1 MYDHLKLYYTLGV
14 IRISAIGD
22 INSFFDDSKSK
33 STHWSQ
39 QVFGI
44 VLSVLYSNINQ
55 IIMKVTLSIIAGF
68 AVGVGIGLLIAPEK
82 GDETRRRLVNSAGDW
97 MEKLKNLFSAVE
109 EETSPSSSESHQPA
123 PQTF

>member
-1 MYDHLKLYYTLGV
+1 
-14 IRISAIGD
+14 
-22 INSFFDDSKSK
+22 
-33 STHWSQ
+33 
-39 QVFGI
+39 
-44 VLSVLYSNINQ
+44 
-55 IIMKVTLSIIAGF
+55 MKVTLSIIAGF

-109 EETSPSSSESHQPA
+109 EKTSSSSSESHQPA

>member
-1 MYDHLKLYYTLGV
+1 
-14 IRISAIGD
+14 
-22 INSFFDDSKSK
+22 
-33 STHWSQ
+33 
-39 QVFGI
+39 
-44 VLSVLYSNINQ
+44 
-55 IIMKVTLSIIAGF
+55 MKVTLSIIAGF

-109 EETSPSSSESHQPA
+109 EETSSSSSESYQPA